1 MLDQIG
7 FGGSVF
13 TGVPPPADRVFRVTS
28 FADQPALKATK
39 STKTSVPVPKAV
51 TMATVAMPMG

>member
-1 MLDQIG
+1 MLDEIG

-13 TGVPPPADRVFRVTS
+13 TGVTPPADLVFRVTS

-39 STKTSVPVPKAV
+39 STKTSVPVPKAM